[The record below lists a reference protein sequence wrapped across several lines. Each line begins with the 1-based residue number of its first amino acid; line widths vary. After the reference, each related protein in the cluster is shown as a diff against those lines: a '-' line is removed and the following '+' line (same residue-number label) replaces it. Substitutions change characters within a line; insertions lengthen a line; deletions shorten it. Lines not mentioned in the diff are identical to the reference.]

1 MKFQNVVL
9 HSWNYLSPEFTLSS
23 DEIEAQLFNT
33 YERLKLPAGRLELQT
48 GIQTRGYWPRGERPS
63 RIASLAAKPLLSKI
77 DPDDIGLL
85 IHASVCRDFLE
96 PATAAVVHHNLAL
109 SKNCMISDLSNAC
122 LGVVSATLMA
132 SQLIESGSIKAA
144 LIVSG
149 ENSGPL
155 LLKTIEILKNDQ
167 SITRQSIKKYIASLT
182 IGSAA
187 TAWLVTHK
195 SLAPDAPRILGG
207 VTQTDSSAVELCQG
221 SGTLE
226 ELVMETDSE
235 ALMKAGVILAKSTFD
250 EYLSKFSRPNK
261 IIAHQVGSTH
271 RRAFSEALGVSEL
284 PDFVTYTDYGNTGS
298 AALPLTFMRAM
309 ENGFFNKGDQVAFT
323 GIGSG
328 LTSSMLSMEI

>member
-9 HSWNYLSPEFTLSS
+9 HSWDYLSPEFTLSS
-23 DEIEAQLFNT
+23 DEIESELSGT

-48 GIQTRGYWPRGERPS
+48 GIQKRGYWPRGERPS
-63 RIASLAAKPLLSKI
+63 RIASLAAKPLLSNI
-77 DPDDIGLL
+77 NPDEIGLL

-96 PATAAVVHHNLAL
+96 PATAAVVHHNLSL
-109 SKNCMISDLSNAC
+109 SKSCMISDLSNAC

-132 SQLIESGSIKAA
+132 SQLIESGAIKAA

-167 SITRQSIKKYIASLT
+167 TITRQTIKKYIASLT

-195 SLAPDAPRILGG
+195 SLAPDAPKILGG

-221 SGTLE
+221 SGTLD

-235 ALMKAGVILAKSTFD
+235 ALMKAGVSLAKSTFD
-250 EYLSKFSRPNK
+250 EYLSKFSRPSK
-261 IIAHQVGSTH
+261 IIAHSC
-271 RRAFSEALGVSEL
+271 ASFCAS
-284 PDFVTYTDYGNTGS
+284 F
-298 AALPLTFMRAM
+298 
-309 ENGFFNKGDQVAFT
+309 
-323 GIGSG
+323 
-328 LTSSMLSMEI
+328 